1 MRCLLAVKG
10 LARASTLASSG
21 HSQRIG
27 DVSRGYIRS
36 GPSLAALTLKA
47 ANPFLMPL
55 LPHLRVGIR
64 KCSRVDEVKLRSRSK
79 LCRFKRTNGLA

>member
-1 MRCLLAVKG
+1 MTVA
-10 LARASTLASSG
+10 
-21 HSQRIG
+21 
-27 DVSRGYIRS
+27 SRGNLRS

-64 KCSRVDEVKLRSRSK
+64 KCSGVDGSKVEMSHTKCADLRDP
-79 LCRFKRTNGLA
+79 NGFA